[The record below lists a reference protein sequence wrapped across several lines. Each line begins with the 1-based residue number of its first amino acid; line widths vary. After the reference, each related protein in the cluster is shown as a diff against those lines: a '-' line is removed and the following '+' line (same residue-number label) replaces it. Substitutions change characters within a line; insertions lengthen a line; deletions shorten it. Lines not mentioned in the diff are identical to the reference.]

1 MARKEPDMK
10 YKSTDI
16 KRGVIFDTRAEQH
29 CIALAAPDE
38 FGSFDG
44 VDSDNVICSFSV
56 VMVEHIHDHARAAAR
71 SCYRIGA
78 VDVILGAVRN
88 GEMQMPGIF
97 VQQMEGELSFRTLE
111 LHGTG
116 VTLDDLEDMRVKSA
130 KEKKK
135 A

>member
-1 MARKEPDMK
+1 MSE
-10 YKSTDI
+10 I
-16 KRGVIFDTRAEQH
+16 KRGVMFDTEFEQR

-38 FGSFDG
+38 FGAFDG
-44 VDSDNVICSFSV
+44 VDSENVICSFSK
-56 VMVEHIHDHARAAAR
+56 VMVTYIHNYARAAAR
-71 SCYRIGA
+71 ACYRVGA

-88 GEMQMPGIF
+88 GEMEMPGIF

-116 VTLDDLEDMRVKSA
+116 VSLDDLEDMRVKSA

-135 A
+135 AQK